1 MKNVSQHANCLI
13 AYVQGHIEHPPI
25 FLIKVELEEEHLIN
39 IIKVKKKYL
48 INVITVNIN
57 VSIFEDY
64 QPEEFLALLKN
75 YRIAIDG
82 TVRTTPLVTIH

>member
-39 IIKVKKKYL
+39 IIKVKK
-48 INVITVNIN
+48 
-57 VSIFEDY
+57 
-64 QPEEFLALLKN
+64 
-75 YRIAIDG
+75 
-82 TVRTTPLVTIH
+82 